1 MGRKPRPPLNN
12 LQIQSLSTG
21 ELVGLVDEFTGEP
34 IAQPQARPIKSAEAY
49 RREQGERKAAQMRSV
64 LVDAGLGQ
72 RIGYARKREPVELI
86 PKGKRKVAE
95 FNGKAVLMD
104 KPRWRRV

>member
-1 MGRKPRPPLNN
+1 MPRKPREPLPN
-12 LQIQSLSTG
+12 LHIEGLSSG
-21 ELVGLVDEFTGEP
+21 QPIVRDDFTGETIVGP
-34 IAQPQARPIKSAEAY
+34 VGRTPKSAEAY
-49 RREQGERKAAQMRSV
+49 RREQGERKAQQMRGV